1 MAVKKKQ
8 KVVAPRKRYRVTD
21 KSLGVTLMGSFGAIV
36 LTDKL
41 TQAKLKEIYQSGSK
55 AVVYE

>member
-1 MAVKKKQ
+1 MAKGVNTKKNT
-8 KVVAPRKRYRVTD
+8 VRKKYRVTD

-41 TQAKLKEIYQSGSK
+41 SQAKLREIYLTGSK